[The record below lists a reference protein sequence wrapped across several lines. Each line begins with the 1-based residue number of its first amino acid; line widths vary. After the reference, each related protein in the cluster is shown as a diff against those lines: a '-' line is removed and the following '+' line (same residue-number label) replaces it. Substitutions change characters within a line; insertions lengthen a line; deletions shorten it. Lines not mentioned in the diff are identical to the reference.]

1 MRSRWRSRVR
11 FFLLVVLA
19 IAMLGTIES
28 LTTEARK
35 AHIQDS
41 AQGASSSQPRQS
53 LQEASPKTNAAAR
66 LVPLY
71 PVGDLYVE
79 QAQEPSKTPDRPSPE
94 KKPEPVAGKNKP
106 LDTPSREREG
116 ERPMLEVGYEE
127 IGFNRYLDIIER
139 VGRFFILIQ
148 KGEERGIGPQVSLR
162 NGKLYTRKSNM
173 NSMAIGR
180 PHLVSDVRIHDRLRT
195 IDLPSDALDDRVVL
209 ILTEPFDNLLWDII
223 DETIASRGLD
233 LSKVALVKGTYVEG
247 GNGVFLRFDSAVEKT
262 SGKEITLSR
271 KLRVSL

>member
-1 MRSRWRSRVR
+1 
-11 FFLLVVLA
+11 
-19 IAMLGTIES
+19 MLGTIES

-35 AHIQDS
+35 AHTQDS